1 MKKFYTLILIAFM
14 GIGQVFAQLP
24 YNTTLTQSHYNN
36 SSVIVGKSGSISW
49 SNGIH
54 LGNGGGGFNWNDKYV
69 TIALDQQSIP
79 YQLKLKYKC
88 TNVGSTDPDWYVD
101 ENGNFEFSDGRAEAP
116 EFYRLR
122 IANQIINLS
131 IDSTETVTVKASYP
145 TMATNYTVEGSE
157 NCKVI
162 KELSLKQIDLL
173 NKAIA
178 IQANNS
184 LGIDATNDSILKIID
199 VYKDDVKRN
208 YIFKNPMKAYAY
220 FALFQTLGNRLI
232 FNPREI
238 KDDVKVFAAVATSW
252 DTYYPEALRGKNLHN
267 IAIEGMKNI
276 RIVENKRNQM
286 IDASKVNVTNV
297 IDINLVDNKGVARKL
312 TDLNG
317 KVVLLDFHVFAT
329 KESTKRIME
338 LREIYNKYHA
348 SGLEIFQVSLDP
360 DEHFWK
366 QQTAALPWVCVR
378 DPQGL
383 NSSLMVSYNI
393 QDIPTFFLV
402 DRTSTLYKR
411 DVQIK
416 DLDAEIR
423 SLL

>member
-1 MKKFYTLILIAFM
+1 MKKNVLKAAVMVLVTLALGSCSKEKFHITGTMSDAKD
-14 GIGQVFAQLP
+14 
-24 YNTTLTQSHYNN
+24 
-36 SSVIVGKSGSISW
+36 SVLYFENMS
-49 SNGIH
+49 
-54 LGNGGGGFNWNDKYV
+54 
-69 TIALDQQSIP
+69 LDGPVVKDSV
-79 YQLKLKYKC
+79 KL
-88 TNVGSTDPDWYVD
+88 D
-101 ENGNFEFSDGRAEAP
+101 ENGNFEFSDGRADAP